1 MSTPAQSLKAQ
12 LRIIL
17 MADTVM
23 VAEVEN
29 PSLWHRILGEIHG
42 RGIAVAES
50 TKPSAPILATDTLD
64 LEADLQNGAIT
75 TDLFSQRLQIDRT
88 QTQAAISPTTEA
100 PYLKLDVHC
109 WEKMKKQLAG
119 TGGNTVA
126 ALAVAGTLLAL
137 WCREAGLET
146 PTQSQAQAVLQ
157 TLGIQDK
164 NASRAIRNA
173 SWLQSRPGG
182 QILINPA
189 QHSKALLLA
198 KCFCTGDWSGWRKQ
212 QPISQANQ
220 R

>member
-1 MSTPAQSLKAQ
+1 
-12 LRIIL
+12 
-17 MADTVM
+17 MADTVT

-29 PSLWHRILGEIHG
+29 PSLWHRTLGEIHG
-42 RGIAVAES
+42 LGIAVAEP
-50 TKPSAPILATDTLD
+50 TKPEASVPAVDTPAAEADPQNGASTLD
-64 LEADLQNGAIT
+64 L
-75 TDLFSQRLQIDRT
+75 FSRTLQIDQT
-88 QTQAAISPTTEA
+88 QTKAAISPTTEA
-100 PYLKLDVHC
+100 PYLTLDIHC
-109 WEKMKKQLAG
+109 WKKMKKQLAG
-119 TGGNTVA
+119 TGGNTIA
-126 ALAVAGTLLAL
+126 ASAVAGTLLAL

-198 KCFCTGDWSGWRKQ
+198 KCFCIGDWFRVEET
-212 QPISQANQ
+212 AAD
-220 R
+220 